1 MTVTREGSA
10 QTVSTEEQTVADPVR
25 SRRRGPLVWA
35 TLGVVLV
42 VVAATAFW
50 ALTGGGGESADAKAT
65 GPVATETVARKTIA
79 ETETFDGTLTHG
91 EQFTVRT
98 AGAAATGE
106 ASASSTAGSG
116 TITRLAGAG
125 TDVVRGTE
133 LYRVDEAPTVALIGD
148 IPMYRDLRVGDT
160 GPDVRQ
166 LERNLTRLGYAG
178 FTVDNEFTSG
188 TADAVYRWQQDLG
201 TDPTGAVL
209 ASDVVFVPAGGR
221 VDSVHVD
228 VGDRVQAGAEVLG
241 LTGAEDVASLEVE
254 VGDRDLFAVGTTVTV
269 VLADGEE
276 VPGEVTRSDVVVAEA
291 EGAAG
296 SSASTAPGDDAIT
309 EVEVTL
315 TEDVDEGLL
324 GSPVDVVVD
333 IETRENVLVVPVT
346 ALLALAEGGYGLE
359 VVGDDGT
366 TTIVA
371 VDTGIFAGGLV
382 EVSGAGIAEGTMVG
396 VAGR

>member
-10 QTVSTEEQTVADPVR
+10 VAAGTEEQAAADPGQV
-25 SRRRGPLVWA
+25 RRRRPLAWS
-35 TLGVVLV
+35 TLGVVV
-42 VVAATAFW
+42 VATAATAFW
-50 ALTGGGGESADAKAT
+50 ALTGGGGESADAKSS
-65 GPVATETVARKTIA
+65 GPVATETVARDTIA
-79 ETETFDGTLTHG
+79 ETEAFDGTLTHG
-91 EQFTVRT
+91 EPFTVRI

-106 ASASSTAGSG
+106 PSTSSTAGSG

-125 TDVVRGTE
+125 TEVGRGTE
-133 LYRVDEAPTVALIGD
+133 LYRVDEQPTVALIGD
-148 IPMYRDLRVGDT
+148 IPMYRDLRSGDT

-166 LERNLTRLGYAG
+166 LERNLKRLGYGG
-178 FTVDNEFTSG
+178 FTVDNEFTSS

-201 TDPTGAVL
+201 TDVTGAVL
-209 ASDVVFVPAGGR
+209 VSDIVFVPAVGR
-221 VDSVHVD
+221 VDTVHLD
-228 VGDRVQAGAEVLG
+228 VGDRVQAGAEVLD

-254 VGDRDLFAVGTTVTV
+254 VGDRDLFAVGTTVTL

-276 VPGEVTRSDVVVAEA
+276 VRGDVTRSDVVAVDA

-296 SSASTAPGDDAIT
+296 GSASTSPADDAIT

-315 TEDVDEGLL
+315 KENVDEGLA

-366 TTIVA
+366 TAIVA
-371 VDTGIFAGGLV
+371 VDAGIFAGGLV
-382 EVSGAGIAEGTMVG
+382 EVSGAGIAEGTVVG

>member
-10 QTVSTEEQTVADPVR
+10 LAAGTREQAAANPGRT
-25 SRRRGPLVWA
+25 RRRRPLVWS
-35 TLGVVLV
+35 TLGVA
-42 VVAATAFW
+42 VVATAAMAFW
-50 ALTGGGGESADAKAT
+50 ALTGGRGESADAQAS
-65 GPVATETVARKTIA
+65 GPAATETVVRTTIA
-79 ETETFDGTLTHG
+79 ETEAFDGTLTHG
-91 EQFTVRT
+91 EPFTVRI

-106 ASASSTAGSG
+106 ASASSTTGSG

-125 TDVVRGTE
+125 TEVGRGTE
-133 LYRVDEAPTVALIGD
+133 LYRVDEQPTVALIGD
-148 IPMYRDLRVGDT
+148 IPMYRDLRSGDT

-166 LERNLTRLGYAG
+166 LERNLTRLGYGG
-178 FTVDNEFTSG
+178 FTVDNEFTSS

-201 TDPTGAVL
+201 ADATGAVL
-209 ASDVVFVPAGGR
+209 ATDIVFVPAGGR
-221 VDSVHVD
+221 VDTVHVG

-241 LTGAEDVASLEVE
+241 LTGAADVASLEVE

-276 VPGEVTRSDVVVAEA
+276 ARGEVTRSDVVAVEA

-296 SSASTAPGDDAIT
+296 GSASAAPGDDAIT

-315 TEDVDEGLL
+315 KADVDEGFV

-359 VVGDDGT
+359 VVGTDGT
-366 TTIVA
+366 TTIVD
-371 VDTGIFAGGLV
+371 VDAGIFADGLV
-382 EVSGAGIAEGTMVG
+382 EVSGAGIAEGTVVG